1 MNVKKEAPYTSS
13 RLEFSKLTDQEID
26 QLFHLTPICEA
37 LFESIRSMGNQPWL
51 MKEQTLLDAGS
62 NERAEWLFASHM
74 LASHGASRPQVDY
87 LLRSVPPTLQ
97 LDELKE
103 KRNELI
109 MRLVGTEAGRH
120 WMKCI
125 KTDTGWSYVARFL
138 FGGNSELTNDDVD
151 KFLLTLDQIAIM
163 HDLIMGRGKKYG
175 FDFKPTNDEN
185 VEAIKQYCHTQDNAN
200 KILQKLHLYIDR
212 VKNPKGAS
220 RPVRAMMEAGVLTER
235 LPWEL
240 YEKEFGS
247 DNNNKSSYNDYTNP
261 DKPCP
266 FDDSLYLG
274 MVNEF
279 KELY

>member
-1 MNVKKEAPYTSS
+1 MDFTNEAPYTSS
-13 RLEFSKLTDQEID
+13 RREFTKLTDKEID
-26 QLFHLTPICEA
+26 QLFYLTPIYEA
-37 LFESIRSMGNQPWL
+37 LFDSIRSMGTQSWHL
-51 MKEQTLLDAGS
+51 TEQNVLDADS
-62 NERAEWLFASHM
+62 NERAEWLLASRM
-74 LASHGASRPQVDY
+74 LASHGASRPQISY
-87 LLRSVPPTLQ
+87 LLSSVPPTLQ

-109 MRLVGTEAGRH
+109 MRLVGTEAGKH
-120 WMKCI
+120 WVKCI

-138 FGGNSELTNDDVD
+138 FGGNSRLSNDDVD
-151 KFLLTLDQIAIM
+151 SFLLALDQIAIM

-175 FDFKPTNDEN
+175 FDFKPTKDEN
-185 VEAIKQYCHTQDNAN
+185 LEAIRQYCHTKDNAN
-200 KILQKLHLYIDR
+200 KILQMLHLYIDR
-212 VKNPKGAS
+212 VKGPKGAS
-220 RPVRAMMEAGVLTER
+220 RPVRAMMEAGVLKER

-266 FDDSLYLG
+266 FDDSLYLD

>member
-1 MNVKKEAPYTSS
+1 MNIKKEAPYTSS

-62 NERAEWLFASHM
+62 NERAEWLFASRM

-138 FGGNSELTNDDVD
+138 FGDNSELTNDDVD

>member
-1 MNVKKEAPYTSS
+1 MDFTNEAPYTSS
-13 RLEFSKLTDQEID
+13 RREFTKLTDKEID
-26 QLFHLTPICEA
+26 QLFYLTPIYEA
-37 LFESIRSMGNQPWL
+37 LFESIRSMGNQSWL
-51 MKEQTLLDAGS
+51 TTEHTFLEADS
-62 NERAEWLFASHM
+62 NERAEWLFASRM

-109 MRLVGTEAGRH
+109 MRLVGTEAGKH

-125 KTDTGWSYVARFL
+125 KTKAGWSYVARFL
-138 FGGNSELTNDDVD
+138 FGGNSKLTNDDVD
-151 KFLLTLDQIAIM
+151 SFLLTLDQIAMM
-163 HDLIMGRGKKYG
+163 HDMIMGRGKKYG

-185 VEAIKQYCHTQDNAN
+185 VEAIKQYCHNSDKAQ
-200 KILQKLHLYIDR
+200 KILQRLHLYIDKM
-212 VKNPKGAS
+212 KNPKGAS
-220 RPVRAMMEAGVLTER
+220 RPVRAMMEAGVLTDR

-266 FDDSLYLG
+266 FDDRLYLD
-274 MVNEF
+274 MVKEF
-279 KELY
+279 KELC